1 MKRTNSLVFALVLLG
16 IAGCTA
22 FVSPRR
28 LNSGGGPRTQGGGGT
43 QANNGGGGGA
53 AGDPLQVLNGADAYL
68 RQRGYTAN
76 GPAVRNTNMQRGQL
90 IAYALDVQPGR
101 CYVALA
107 IGAQGAD
114 LDMVILNPYG
124 ATVAHDVAPDGHP
137 SVAFCPRNAGR
148 HVARVQMS
156 QGQGAYY
163 YIAYSGPA
171 GSSPQLAG
179 YFGDSTPAQQTQT
192 QAQTA
197 SLDSGTQGR
206 VSQVDG
212 SLRGERFTRVAEPY
226 GIVMGQRQD
235 RNFPL
240 NLSAGY
246 CYAFGTFAGN
256 GANDTDVFI
265 VDGAGAEIVQDIG
278 TERDALVRFCPP
290 TDGSYQLRARLYD
303 GSGPVF
309 VAGWSQPRAGSSG
322 TTNVPPPATD
332 TISRDSTAGA
342 GLDEN
347 FRLLN
352 ADMQARGYEAFGES
366 TPGQLTEGQTR
377 DFSVNLEGGKCY
389 AILAVGDAG
398 VRNLDLIVQ
407 NGSRVVDRD
416 VETDARP
423 VVRVCPEASGN
434 QTIRVSMTSGQGNF
448 VYAAYKWS
456 RGTRGPFGLAGVMYV
471 RLGEVTSLLNVEN
484 FQPSEELMPEQG
496 RLASQGRDA
505 THRLQLSANKCYA
518 IVVVGGD
525 GVNDLGV
532 SLTRGGTVVAADTSH
547 SAFPNV
553 RVCTQSAETYSMQIT
568 AENGSGRYYYQVFQ
582 RTGQ

>member
-1 MKRTNSLVFALVLLG
+1 MKPSSTLVFAVALLG
-16 IAGCTA
+16 LAGCIQFT
-22 FVSPRR
+22 SPRR
-28 LNSGGGPRTQGGGGT
+28 PNSGGGGGQAQGGGG
-43 QANNGGGGGA
+43 QQQGGA
-53 AGDPLQVLNGADAYL
+53 GATGDPLQVLNGADAYL
-68 RQRGYTAN
+68 RQRGYAAN
-76 GPAVRNTNMQRGQL
+76 GPAVRNANMQRGQL

-107 IGAQGAD
+107 IGAQGTD
-114 LDMVILNPYG
+114 LDMVVLNPVG
-124 ATVAHDVAPDGHP
+124 ATIAHDVAPDGHP
-137 SVAFCPRNAGR
+137 SVAFCPRESGR
-148 HVARVQMS
+148 HIARVQMN
-156 QGQGAYY
+156 QGAGAYY
-163 YIAYSGPA
+163 FISYSGPN
-171 GSSPQLAG
+171 GSNPQLAG
-179 YFGDSTPAQQTQT
+179 YFGDSGGQQQAQ
-192 QAQTA
+192 AAAPQTA

-206 VSQVDG
+206 VAQVDG

-256 GANDTDVFI
+256 GARDTDVFI
-265 VDGAGAEIVQDIG
+265 VDSGGAEIVQDVG
-278 TERDALVRFCPP
+278 RGQDALVRFCPP

-309 VAGWSQPRAGSSG
+309 VAGWSQPRGGSASTTQVAQPAGETLS
-322 TTNVPPPATD
+322 TQ
-332 TISRDSTAGA
+332 STAGA

-352 ADMQARGYEAFGES
+352 SDMQARGYEVFGDS

-377 DFSVNLEGGKCY
+377 DFNVSLEGGKCY

-407 NGSRVVDRD
+407 DGSRIIDRD

-423 VVRVCPEASGN
+423 IVRVCPETSGS
-434 QTIRVSMTSGQGNF
+434 QTIRVSMTSGQGNY
-448 VYAAYKWS
+448 VYAAYQWS

-484 FQPSEELMPEQG
+484 YQPSEEHMPEQG
-496 RLASQGRDA
+496 RLASQGREV

-532 SLTRGGTVVAADTSH
+532 SLSRGSQVVAADTTH

-553 RVCTQSAETYSMQIT
+553 RVCTQSAETYSMEIT

>member
-1 MKRTNSLVFALVLLG
+1 MKPSSSLAYALALLTL
-16 IAGCTA
+16 AGCIQ
-22 FVSPRR
+22 FSSPRR
-28 LNSGGGPRTQGGGGT
+28 PQSGRPTATGGGQAQGGG
-43 QANNGGGGGA
+43 AS
-53 AGDPLQVLNGADAYL
+53 GDPLQQLNGADAYL
-68 RQRGYTAN
+68 RQRGYQAN
-76 GPAVRNTNMQRGQL
+76 GPAVRNANMQRGQL
-90 IAYALDVQPGR
+90 IAYAIDVQPGR

-107 IGAQGAD
+107 IGAQGSN
-114 LDMVILNPYG
+114 LDMVVLNPQG
-124 ATVAHDVAPDGHP
+124 GTLGHDVMPDAHP
-137 SVAFCPRNAGR
+137 SVAFCPREPGR
-148 HVARVQMS
+148 HIARVQMS
-156 QGQGAYY
+156 EGGGAYY
-163 YIAYSGPA
+163 YIVYAGPA
-171 GSSPQLAG
+171 GASPELAG
-179 YFGDSTPAQQTQT
+179 YFGGAAPQGQQPQ
-192 QAQTA
+192 QPAQTA
-197 SLDSGTQGR
+197 SIDPATQGR
-206 VSQVDG
+206 VAQVDG
-212 SLRGERFTRVAEPY
+212 SLRGERFSRVAEPY
-226 GIVMGQRQD
+226 GIVMGPRQD

-256 GANDTDVFI
+256 GARDTDVFV

-278 TERDALVRFCPP
+278 GDRDALVRFCPP
-290 TDGSYQLRARLYD
+290 TDGQYQLRARLYD
-303 GSGPVF
+303 GNGPVF
-309 VAGWSQPRAGSSG
+309 VAGWSQPRAGSG
-322 TTNVPPPATD
+322 TTTQVPAPTD

-342 GLDEN
+342 GLEEN

-352 ADMQARGYEAFGES
+352 ADMQARGYEPLGEA
-366 TPGQLTEGQTR
+366 TPGQLGESETR

-407 NGSRVVDRD
+407 SGGRVVDRD

-423 VVRVCPEASGN
+423 IVRVCPDASGT
-434 QTIRVSMTSGQGNF
+434 QTIRVSMTSGQGSF
-448 VYAAYKWS
+448 VYAAYQWS

-484 FQPSEELMPEQG
+484 YQPSEELMPEQG
-496 RLASQGRDA
+496 RLAAQGRDV

-532 SLTRGGTVVAADTSH
+532 SLTRGGQVVAADTTH

-553 RVCTQSAETYSMQIT
+553 RVCTQSAEAYQMQIT
-568 AENGSGRYYYQVFQ
+568 AENGAGRYYYQVFQ